1 MAATRPRLRV
11 RQATSA
17 DIDAAVDIHFAAF
30 DDNVMNQLMYPGGVT
45 ADGKAKFGSHLLPPP
60 VAAAEGGTE
69 APEGTSTKGEAFLCV
84 AEYLPEDAPADAPG
98 EIVAFAKW
106 LLQRAPLGEDEW
118 KKDRSAAT
126 TESWGD
132 GCAVAVVDAFLGKMT
147 LMQQEH
153 AKGEAALCKSPSVP
167 VHHTLGANAPC
178 TLVGLI

>member
-45 ADGKAKFGSHLLPPP
+45 ADGKAKFASHLLPAPP
-60 VAAAEGGTE
+60 PAAE
-69 APEGTSTKGEAFLCV
+69 APATKGEAFLCV
-84 AEYLPEDAPADAPG
+84 AEYLPEDAPANAPG

-106 LLQRAPLGEDEW
+106 LLQRVPLAEDEW

-132 GCAVAVVDAFLGKMT
+132 GCAVAVVDAFIGKMT

-167 VHHTLGANAPC
+167 VHQTPGANAPC